1 MQGTIFP
8 LPCRPG
14 ACGVGGGREAQPW
27 GGPGGEESGE
37 EDTRVETGAFWERD
51 IYSILPH
58 GYSNPKGAFWGP
70 SRAFL

>member
-14 ACGVGGGREAQPW
+14 ACGVGGVREALLRAGAKGRGRHEGRDRGVL
-27 GGPGGEESGE
+27 GG
-37 EDTRVETGAFWERD
+37 AD

-58 GYSNPKGAFWGP
+58 GYSNPEGAFWGP
-70 SRAFL
+70 SRAFV